1 LRVLLGGKHELSG
14 EGEDKNAQ
22 VFDITSLDTYDL
34 LSFFVSVLSAQA
46 WQHMG
51 LRVKPGTDKV
61 EKDFE
66 RAKIAIDCTS
76 FLMDKLESHVE
87 EKDRDALRRL
97 LSDLQINY
105 AKLSLE
111 KQEQSTAVKKS

>member
-1 LRVLLGGKHELSG
+1 MEYTDSESAGGRLELSW
-14 EGEDKNAQ
+14 EGEEKKAQ

-51 LRVKPGTDKV
+51 LRVKPGTDKI

-66 RAKIAIDCTS
+66 RAKVAIDCTS
-76 FLMDKLESHVE
+76 FLIDKLEAHVE

-97 LSDLQINY
+97 LSDLQINC
-105 AKLSLE
+105 ARLSPG
-111 KQEQSTAVKKS
+111 